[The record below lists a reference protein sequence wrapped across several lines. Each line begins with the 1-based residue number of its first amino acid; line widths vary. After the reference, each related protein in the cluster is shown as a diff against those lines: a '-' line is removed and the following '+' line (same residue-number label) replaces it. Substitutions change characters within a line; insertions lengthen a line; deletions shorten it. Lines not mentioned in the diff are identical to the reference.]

1 MRVKLEQRWMK
12 RLLQLPESG
21 MGYQRVDLRLADGRE
36 LKNALSS
43 FNAQEVELP
52 DECRSRVN
60 WEEKIR
66 ECRIGKRT
74 GFIILP
80 SSFCIGLGGSM

>member
-36 LKNALSS
+36 LKNVLA
-43 FNAQEVELP
+43 FNAEEVELP
-52 DECRSRVN
+52 DECAN
-60 WEEKIR
+60 TKIQNVKLTTAGA
-66 ECRIGKRT
+66 EA
-74 GFIILP
+74 
-80 SSFCIGLGGSM
+80 

>member
-1 MRVKLEQRWMK
+1 MK

-36 LKNALSS
+36 LKNVLA

-52 DECRSRVN
+52 DECADA
-60 WEEKIR
+60 KI
-66 ECRIGKRT
+66 EDVHLRT
-74 GFIILP
+74 A
-80 SSFCIGLGGSM
+80 